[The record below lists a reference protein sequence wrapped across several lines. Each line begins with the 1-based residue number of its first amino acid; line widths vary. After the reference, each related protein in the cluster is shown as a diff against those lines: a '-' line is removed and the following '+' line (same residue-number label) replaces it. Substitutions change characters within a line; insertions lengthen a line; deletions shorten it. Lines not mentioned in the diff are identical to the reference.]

1 MSGGSPPYT
10 FAWSNGATT
19 EDVTGL
25 PSGYYKLTV
34 TDALNESVGADITL
48 VEPEQLKLA
57 AEPYKYPSGHNIS
70 CHDCYNGSIDVS
82 VFYGVP
88 PYSYDWGD
96 EVYTQDRSGLG
107 ALSYAVLVTDANGC
121 EARSEKLLL
130 SQPERKDWTMEG
142 NANTNPDQHFF
153 GTTDA
158 QDVVFKSNGQER
170 LRLLANGQIKLT
182 GPTPGLLMKRG
193 DGVIDFIDPIPS
205 LPCALDLFPFW
216 RTGGNYLETCDESR
230 AVMGS
235 LDNRHVNFVTNND
248 VRMRI
253 TASGQT
259 QFGGDLEEWPAG
271 AAEGR
276 VNIMQ
281 GHGNWLT
288 LKERHSPPGS
298 PAGLWALHNPPEQ
311 NRLMFFYRAAGNPD
325 PLYDILTLHNN
336 GNVSMK
342 GKVSIGDV
350 SINTPNYDYKL
361 YVEGG
366 ILTERM
372 KVALKTSSEWSDHVF
387 APNYRLM
394 PLKEVADFIAENG
407 HLPNVP
413 SADCMVEE
421 GLDVVQTNAML
432 LEKIEELT
440 LHSIAMSGRLEH
452 AERLLAQLM
461 ARLSLKN
468 D

>member
-48 VEPEQLKLA
+48 VEPEQLKVA

-82 VFYGVP
+82 VYYGVP

-107 ALSYAVLVTDANGC
+107 ALSYAVVVTDANGC

-130 SQPERKDWTMEG
+130 TQPERKDWTMEG
-142 NANTNPDQHFF
+142 NANTNPGQHFF

-170 LRLLANGQIKLT
+170 LRLLANGQIKLS
-182 GPTPGLLMKRG
+182 GATPGLLMKRD

-205 LPCALDLFPFW
+205 LPCHFDLFPFW

-271 AAEGR
+271 AAD
-276 VNIMQ
+276 
-281 GHGNWLT
+281 
-288 LKERHSPPGS
+288 
-298 PAGLWALHNPPEQ
+298 
-311 NRLMFFYRAAGNPD
+311 RAADHQHAGPVVAR
-325 PLYDILTLHNN
+325 LAR
-336 GNVSMK
+336 
-342 GKVSIGDV
+342 GD
-350 SINTPNYDYKL
+350 DAL
-361 YVEGG
+361 
-366 ILTERM
+366 L
-372 KVALKTSSEWSDHVF
+372 VAL
-387 APNYRLM
+387 A
-394 PLKEVADFIAENG
+394 AAI
-407 HLPNVP
+407 
-413 SADCMVEE
+413 
-421 GLDVVQTNAML
+421 
-432 LEKIEELT
+432 
-440 LHSIAMSGRLEH
+440 GR
-452 AERLLAQLM
+452 AQ
-461 ARLSLKN
+461 AGN
-468 D
+468 H